1 MTGRGMHGGGK
12 RFMTDRVLRV
22 ANERSPGTPVCHPN
36 DVHRPK
42 ALREPH
48 DSTGAKARNNSS
60 LFGTTEVVP
69 LLQNSHC
76 SASPDI
82 APSCRTEIRSI
93 SRPRSNEAEYIE
105 LHATSAFSFLA
116 GGALPERL
124 MERARELEMPAMAI
138 ADRNGVYGAARF
150 HTAAQ
155 GCGTKAHIGAEIAV
169 SSFGNRLTPPGWL
182 PHQFPNAPAR
192 VVLLCASQA
201 GYQNLCQ
208 LITRFKMRETTKAE
222 GAATIEDMEE
232 FAGGLICLTGGEEG
246 PLAAALANGGESQAR
261 KIVDQLAAIY
271 GRGNVYI
278 ELQRHQERAE
288 ECRNQALLSLAASMG
303 LPVIATNGVCYAVEK
318 DRELLDVFTAICHHT
333 TLDKAGRLLSVNAA
347 RHVRTASEMAALF
360 DDIPEAIANTR
371 IVSGRLEFSLAN
383 LGYEFPHYPMPE
395 GETMDSFLAKR
406 VEEGVRK
413 RYGSPAKRHL
423 LDKAR
428 AQVKHELALIAKL
441 GFAGYFLIVWD
452 IIRYCQWRG
461 FLVQGRG
468 SAANSAVCYALEIT
482 AVDPVGME
490 LLFERFLS
498 ENRGEWPDIDLD
510 LASGDEREQVIQYV
524 YERYGALGSAMTA
537 NVITYRGR
545 SAAREVGKALGFEDE
560 QSARLSGLMGHWE
573 WRGPNDTMEK
583 HFANAGFDVR
593 HPRIAHYL
601 DLCLR
606 MKDLPRHLGQHS
618 GGMVICAGLLNRV
631 VPIERASMPG
641 RTVIQWDK
649 EDCADMGLIKVDLLG
664 LGMLAAVKETIE
676 LIPKHY
682 GKQVDLATLPEDP
695 AVYETLRKADTV
707 GMFQVES
714 RAQMASIPHNAPA
727 RFYDLVVQVAIIR
740 PGPIVGKMMH
750 PYMRR
755 RQGKEEVTYPH
766 PSLELVLKRTMGV
779 PLFQEQLLR
788 MAMTVASFSGAEAEE
803 LRRAVG
809 MRRSMQRMKDLEG
822 RLRSGMTRNGIG
834 VEAQDNIVQAIS
846 SFAMYGFPESHA
858 ASFALIAYA
867 SAYLKVHYLAAFTCG
882 LLNNQPMGFYSPAVL
897 VKDAQRHGLRVKP
910 IDVQRSEWL
919 CTLEKETD
927 GSISLRLGMNYAKG
941 LRQSSAEALVAAR
954 SEGRL
959 ASVDDLAR
967 RVPALNRKELVA
979 LAQIGALNSL
989 GEVEHRRDAL
999 WQVEWAGRPAG
1010 PLLRGAEEQVSQ
1022 SAGQRVSECGS
1033 CYPWSQNRDRGH
1045 PRLKDV
1051 PQGLRPQCSCG
1062 FHGTGPRGCP
1072 AVPLQNK
1079 AYATSSS
1086 PLRQMTAE
1094 ERLAADFAGTGLTT
1108 GPHPMAYVRT
1118 ELRAEGIR
1126 TARDLET
1133 CRSGGWAAI
1142 AGCVIARQRP
1152 GTAKGFVF
1160 LSVEDETGIA
1170 NVILTPDVF
1179 ERDRLVVTRN
1189 RFLRI
1194 EGPVQNQEGV
1204 IHVKAQRIVPLEVTS
1219 AEVRSRDFR

>member
-1 MTGRGMHGGGK
+1 
-12 RFMTDRVLRV
+12 
-22 ANERSPGTPVCHPN
+22 
-36 DVHRPK
+36 
-42 ALREPH
+42 
-48 DSTGAKARNNSS
+48 
-60 LFGTTEVVP
+60 
-69 LLQNSHC
+69 
-76 SASPDI
+76 
-82 APSCRTEIRSI
+82 
-93 SRPRSNEAEYIE
+93 
-105 LHATSAFSFLA
+105 
-116 GGALPERL
+116 
-124 MERARELEMPAMAI
+124 MERAKELEMPAMAI

-150 HTAAQ
+150 HSAAL

-169 SSFGNRLTPPGWL
+169 SGFGNRLTPAGWL
-182 PHQFPNAPAR
+182 PHQFPAEPAR
-192 VVLLCASQA
+192 VVLLCASQT

-208 LITRFKMRETTKAE
+208 LVTRFKMRETKKAE
-222 GAATIEDMEE
+222 GSATVEDLEE
-232 FAGGLICLTGGEEG
+232 FADGLICLTGGDEG
-246 PLAAALANGGESQAR
+246 ALAAALAQGGESEAR
-261 KIVDQLAAIY
+261 KIADRLTDIY

-278 ELQRHQERAE
+278 ELQRHQEREE
-288 ECRNQALLSLAASMG
+288 ECRNQSMLRMAASLG
-303 LPVIATNGVCYAVEK
+303 LPVVATNGVRYAKEK
-318 DRELLDVFTAICHHT
+318 DRELLDVFTSIRNHT
-333 TLDKAGRLLSVNAA
+333 SLDNAGRLLSLNDA
-347 RHVRTASEMAALF
+347 RHLRTASEMAALF
-360 DDIPEAIANTR
+360 RDIPEAIANTR
-371 IVSGRLEFSLAN
+371 IVSERLEFTLAN
-383 LGYEFPHYPMPE
+383 LGYEFPQYPMPE

-423 LDKAR
+423 LEKAR

-545 SAAREVGKALGFEDE
+545 SAAREVGKALGFDEE

-573 WRGPNDTMEK
+573 WRGENDTMEK
-583 HFANAGFDVR
+583 HFANAGFDIR

-601 DLCLR
+601 DLCMR
-606 MKDLPRHLGQHS
+606 MQDLPRHLGQHS
-618 GGMVICAGLLNRV
+618 GGMVICAGMLNRV

-641 RTVIQWDK
+641 RTVVQWDK
-649 EDCADMGLIKVDLLG
+649 EDCADLGLIKVDLLG
-664 LGMLAAVKETIE
+664 LGMLAAIKESIE
-676 LIPKHY
+676 LIPRHY
-682 GKQVDLATLPEDP
+682 GKQIDLATLPEDP
-695 AVYETLRKADTV
+695 VVYDTLCKADTV

-714 RAQMASIPHNAPA
+714 RAQMASLPHNAPT
-727 RFYDLVVQVAIIR
+727 RFYDVVVQVAIIR

-755 RQGKEEVTYPH
+755 RQGKEEVSYPH
-766 PSLELVLKRTMGV
+766 PSLESVLKRTLGV

-822 RLRSGMTRNGIG
+822 RLRSGMAHNGIG
-834 VEAQDNIVQAIS
+834 AEAQDNIVQAIS

-882 LLNNQPMGFYSPAVL
+882 LMNNQPMGFYSPAVL
-897 VKDAQRHGLRVKP
+897 VKDAQRHGLRVRP
-910 IDVQRSEWL
+910 IDVQRSAWQ
-919 CTLEKETD
+919 CTLGAEPD
-927 GSISLRLGMNYAKG
+927 GSLSMRVGMNYAKG
-941 LRQSSAEALVAAR
+941 LRQTSAEALVAAR
-954 SEGRL
+954 AEGGFT
-959 ASVDDLAR
+959 SVDDLSR
-967 RVPALNRKELVA
+967 RVPVLNRKELVA

-999 WQVEWAGRPAG
+999 WQVEWAGRPVG
-1010 PLLRGAEEQVSQ
+1010 PLLRG
-1022 SAGQRVSECGS
+1022 SE
-1033 CYPWSQNRDRGH
+1033 NDRGI
-1045 PRLKDV
+1045 PPFSQTARK
-1051 PQGLRPQCSCG
+1051 GW
-1062 FHGTGPRGCP
+1062 GTE
-1072 AVPLQNK
+1072 N
-1079 AYATSSS
+1079 SSS
-1086 PLRQMTAE
+1086 RPLRMMTAE
-1094 ERLAADFAGTGLTT
+1094 ERLSADFAGTGLTT
-1108 GPHPMAYVRT
+1108 GPHPMAYYRA
-1118 ELRAEGIR
+1118 ELRSEGIR
-1126 TARDLET
+1126 TAVELAS
-1133 CRSGGWAAI
+1133 CRSGGWVAI

-1179 ERDRLVVTRN
+1179 ERDRVVVTRS

-1194 EGPVQNQEGV
+1194 EGPVQNQEHV
-1204 IHVKAQRIVPLEVTS
+1204 IHVKAQRIVPLEVTK
-1219 AEVRSRDFR
+1219 ADIRSRDFH